1 MSAVV
6 ELDRVSFRRD
16 GRLILDEV
24 SAVLDPGDFVA
35 LVGPNGAGKT
45 TLLHLIL
52 GLLRPDSGRISLF
65 GGSAGQGLG
74 QVGYVP
80 QHGRFDRNFPMTVRA
95 MVAQACLPPGW
106 QPARKASAAVVA
118 VVDEALLRCGL
129 ADLAERRLDALSGGE
144 MQRALI
150 ARALAT
156 RPHLLVLDE
165 PTASIDPSGQ
175 ESLFDLL
182 AELNQGMTVLVVSHD
197 LGLTSRYARRVWCLN
212 RCLHV
217 HDTVDLTAEALARL
231 YGYPVR
237 LVDHRSDHPE
247 LPS

>member
-1 MSAVV
+1 
-6 ELDRVSFRRD
+6 
-16 GRLILDEV
+16 
-24 SAVLDPGDFVA
+24 
-35 LVGPNGAGKT
+35 
-45 TLLHLIL
+45 
-52 GLLRPDSGRISLF
+52 
-65 GGSAGQGLG
+65 
-74 QVGYVP
+74 
-80 QHGRFDRNFPMTVRA
+80 
-95 MVAQACLPPGW
+95 
-106 QPARKASAAVVA
+106 
-118 VVDEALLRCGL
+118 
-129 ADLAERRLDALSGGE
+129 

-156 RPHLLVLDE
+156 RPRLLVLDE

>member
-1 MSAVV
+1 MSAVL
-6 ELDRVSFRRD
+6 ELERVSFRRD

-24 SAVLDPGDFVA
+24 SAVLSPGDFVA

-45 TLLHLIL
+45 TLLHLVL

-65 GGSAGQGLG
+65 GASTGQGLA
-74 QVGYVP
+74 QIGYVP

-95 MVAQACLPPGW
+95 MVAQACLPSGW
-106 QPARKASAAVVA
+106 QLARRASSLLEE
-118 VVDEALLRCGL
+118 VVDEALHRCGL
-129 ADLAERRLDALSGGE
+129 NNLAERRLDALSGGE

-156 RPHLLVLDE
+156 RPRLLVLDE

-175 ESLFDLL
+175 EALFDLL
-182 AELNQGMTVLVVSHD
+182 AELNREMTVLVVSHD
-197 LGLTSRYARRVWCLN
+197 LDLTSRYARRVWCLN

-237 LVDHRSDHPE
+237 LVDHRSDHGE
-247 LPS
+247 HRA

>member
-6 ELDRVSFRRD
+6 ELDRVCFRRD
-16 GRLILDEV
+16 GRLILDDV
-24 SAVLDPGDFVA
+24 SAVLEPGDFVA

-65 GGSAGQGLG
+65 GGNSDDGLG
-74 QVGYVP
+74 YVGYVP
-80 QHGRFDRNFPMTVRA
+80 QHGRFDRNFPMTVQA

-106 QPARKASAAVVA
+106 QLARPTSADVMA
-118 VVDEALLRCGL
+118 VVDQALLRCGL

-156 RPHLLVLDE
+156 QPRLLVLDE

-212 RCLHV
+212 RSLHV

-237 LVDHRSDHPE
+237 LVDHRSDHAEGAP
-247 LPS
+247 